1 MRKTIFPLIFLFFLS
16 ACAWSSPPELPGEPS
31 TPAPL
36 PSTLQPDLSSP
47 PNPAATTTQTP
58 IPTSTPTPTP
68 SPSPTPTLHPLDVR
82 GMRQRGYPGSDLLI
96 EQTLQPGSNYS
107 RFIVSYQS
115 DGLKIY
121 TLLTV
126 PYGERPSTGWPV
138 IIFNHGYIPPATY
151 RTTERYVAYVD
162 AFARNGYIVLKPDY
176 RGHGDSE
183 GSATGGYGTPDY
195 TIDVLNAV
203 GSIQRF
209 PEADPNRIGM
219 WGHSMGGHITLRAMV
234 TTRDIRA
241 GVIWAGVVASY
252 PDLLTRWWATP
263 PATLSSGAR
272 SWRNS
277 FIEQFGTPEENP
289 EFWSSISPITY
300 IGEISGPLQL
310 HHGTSDES
318 VPVLFSELLY
328 QATSAVGV
336 PVEFY
341 TYPGND
347 HNLSQSFSVAMQRSI
362 EFFDRYVKAAP

>member
-1 MRKTIFPLIFLFFLS
+1 
-16 ACAWSSPPELPGEPS
+16 
-31 TPAPL
+31 
-36 PSTLQPDLSSP
+36 
-47 PNPAATTTQTP
+47 
-58 IPTSTPTPTP
+58 
-68 SPSPTPTLHPLDVR
+68 
-82 GMRQRGYPGSDLLI
+82 MRQRDYPGSDLLI

-107 RFIVSYQS
+107 RYIASYQS

-138 IIFNHGYIPPATY
+138 IVFNHGYIPPASY

-176 RGHGDSE
+176 RGHGNSE
-183 GSATGGYGTPDY
+183 GVATGGYSTPDY

-209 PEADPNRIGM
+209 TEADPQRIGM

-234 TTRDIRA
+234 TTHSIRA

-252 PDLLTRWWATP
+252 PDLLTRWRATP

-272 SWRNS
+272 SWRS
-277 FIEQFGTPEENP
+277 LFIEQFGTPEENP
-289 EFWSSISPITY
+289 EFWAAISPITY
-300 IGEISGPLQL
+300 IAEISGPLQL
-310 HHGTSDES
+310 HHGTADES
-318 VPVLFSELLY
+318 VPILFSEMLY
-328 QATSAVGV
+328 QAALGAGV

-341 TYPGND
+341 TYPQND
-347 HNLSQSFSVAMQRSI
+347 HNISQSFSVAMERSI
-362 EFFDRYVKAAP
+362 AFFDRYVKNVP

>member
-1 MRKTIFPLIFLFFLS
+1 MRKTTISSLFFLIFLS
-16 ACAWSSPPELPGEPS
+16 ACA
-31 TPAPL
+31 
-36 PSTLQPDLSSP
+36 LSSP
-47 PNPAATTTQTP
+47 PGLPGDASATAPLPPSPQPGLLSPSSPSTTPTSLPSSTP
-58 IPTSTPTPTP
+58 IPP
-68 SPSPTPTLHPLDVR
+68 SSPTPTAHPLDVR
-82 GMRQRGYPGSDLLI
+82 GMRQRDYPGSDLLI
-96 EQTLQPGSNYS
+96 EQTLQSGSNYS
-107 RFIVSYQS
+107 RFIVSYLS

-121 TLLTV
+121 ALLTV
-126 PYGERPSTGWPV
+126 PFGERPSTGWPV
-138 IIFNHGYIPPATY
+138 IVFNHGYIPPASY

-183 GSATGGYGTPDY
+183 GAATGGYSTPDY

-209 PEADPNRIGM
+209 PETDPQRIGM

-234 TTRDIRA
+234 TTRSIRA

-252 PDLLTRWWATP
+252 PDLLTRWRATP

-277 FIEQFGTPEENP
+277 FIERFGAPEENP
-289 EFWSSISPITY
+289 EFWASISPITY
-300 IGEISGPLQL
+300 IAEISGPLQL
-310 HHGTSDES
+310 HHGTADES

-328 QATSAVGV
+328 QAALEAGV

-341 TYPGND
+341 TYPQND
-347 HNLSQSFSVAMQRSI
+347 HNISQSFSVAMQRSI
-362 EFFDRYVKAAP
+362 EFFDRHVKNAP